1 MDLGGR
7 KLAGTPT
14 VPKRAMACAN
24 RVALPDRGF
33 QTALLRGKAT
43 ELEGAWALA
52 LGIRGPRYTTRGWGQ
67 HSG

>member
-1 MDLGGR
+1 MGLGGR
-7 KLAGTPT
+7 KLAGTPM
-14 VPKRAMACAN
+14 VPKRAVARAN

-33 QTALLRGKAT
+33 QTPLLRGKAT
-43 ELEGAWALA
+43 ELEGALA